1 MSELADRSLV
11 TACRFFPQAAGTIA
25 AFVGVLVLAGWF
37 IGSDALK
44 TAVPGGTPMGANAAV
59 CFFLCGVALWLTG
72 GKRGGVA
79 RRIGQAWAMLAGLI
93 GLASLAQHFLGMD
106 LGIEQFLLREMPA
119 PGVAQPGPM
128 PPLAAAG
135 FVLASC
141 ALLLLD
147 AETRRGRRPAQL
159 LALPVGLIA
168 FCGTVYYVPDLKGS
182 ATGMSLHGALLFGL
196 LSLGVLLA
204 RPGEGVTGILASPRV
219 GRTLMRRLAPCC
231 VAALGVVAW
240 LRWMGQ
246 GAGPYRTELGII
258 LMVSGAAAVILF
270 LIWMNAD
277 ALDRADQ
284 KRRWAKE
291 NEAYDRSFIEASPD
305 PLVAIDADGRIGD
318 VNRATELATGFS
330 RKELV
335 GKELSDYF
343 TEPQRVRAGY
353 QQAFQTGQVL
363 DCLLLRRRDG
373 HTAQTTAS
381 GSAST
386 TSSRRPTPPWPSSR
400 RRPGDKPGRTS
411 IRGQPAVG

>member
-1 MSELADRSLV
+1 MNELADRSLV

-25 AFVGVLVLAGWF
+25 AFVGVLVLVGWF

-119 PGVAQPGPM
+119 PGVAHPGRM
-128 PPLAAAG
+128 PPVAAAG

-168 FCGTVYYVPDLKGS
+168 FFGTFDYVLDLKGS
-182 ATGMSLHGALLFGL
+182 ATGMPLHGALLFGL
-196 LSLGVLLA
+196 LSLGVLPA
-204 RPGEGVTGILASPRV
+204 GPEGGVTGILASPRV
-219 GRTLMRRLAPCC
+219 GGTLMWRWAPCC
-231 VAALGVVAW
+231 VVALGVVAW
-240 LRWMGQ
+240 LRWMGHRAWLY
-246 GAGPYRTELGII
+246 GTEFGII
-258 LMVSGAAAVILF
+258 LMVSGAAAVILL

-277 ALDRADQ
+277 ALNRADE

-291 NEAYDRSFIEASPD
+291 NDAYNRSLIEASSD
-305 PLVAIDADGRIGD
+305 PLVAIDAEGRIGD

-343 TEPQRVRAGY
+343 TEPQRARAGY
-353 QQAFQTGQVL
+353 QQALPTGQVL
-363 DCLLLRRRDG
+363 DYLLLPRRRDG
-373 HTAQTTAS
+373 HTA
-381 GSAST
+381 
-386 TSSRRPTPPWPSSR
+386 
-400 RRPGDKPGRTS
+400 
-411 IRGQPAVG
+411 